1 MKNTIKLT
9 PYKRIV
15 IEANKAGTINF
26 EIVQGLVGGVTTS
39 ELHHLTPDQAGA
51 IVSALQWEGTT
62 AWEIESVKVVDYQIR
77 HRCNLETAERA
88 IQAAA

>member
-26 EIVQGLVGGVTTS
+26 EIVQGLIGGVTTT
-39 ELHHLTPDQAGA
+39 ELHHLTPEQAGA
-51 IVSALQWEGTT
+51 IVSALEFE
-62 AWEIESVKVVDYQIR
+62 APK
-77 HRCNLETAERA
+77 AEFLQRLR
-88 IQAAA
+88 QAA

>member
-26 EIVQGLVGGVTTS
+26 EIVQGLIGGVTTS

-51 IVSALQWEGTT
+51 IVSALQWEGQT
-62 AWEIESVKVVDYQIR
+62 AYEIESVKVVDYQIR
-77 HRCNLETAERA
+77 NRCNLETAERA